1 MKACS
6 RAIVKDTEVAFA
18 SASSFTEGATT
29 AYGWSIQSSSS
40 SLSDGGII
48 AGHQVISMET

>member
-18 SASSFTEGATT
+18 SASSFTEGA
-29 AYGWSIQSSSS
+29 AV
-40 SLSDGGII
+40 DG
-48 AGHQVISMET
+48 AFNHFPRACLMVVL